1 VLFAGEHTC
10 EGGTSTVDSAWVS
23 GVREAS
29 RLLQMAEVPL

>member
-10 EGGTSTVDSAWVS
+10 ERGTSTVDSAWVS

-29 RLLQMAEVPL
+29 RLLQRLQIPL